1 LPDLPVKVDLTLSKS
16 KIEANKNS
24 TSNLYVELKDRYNNV
39 VWNDNSTILTLE
51 IPEKY
56 RHVIK
61 SNNKEVVVKK

>member
-16 KIEANKNS
+16 KIEADKNS

-61 SNNKEVVVKK
+61 SNNKEIVVKK

>member
-1 LPDLPVKVDLTLSKS
+1 LPVKVDLTLSKS
-16 KIEANKNS
+16 KIEADKNS

-61 SNNKEVVVKK
+61 SNNKEIVVKK